1 MMVSSRLSGIPGPF
15 EPLLDTYPPLP
26 VIERKLNIVGFSKL
40 SRILPTLLGVIM
52 DSLAT
57 MNSGIFLDDV
67 YSIIMGYDSRFPN
80 EPCED
85 TPLHGYK
92 VLFLNP
98 SDQSYHHHLEGNQI
112 YPSLISVLPEYLQQT
127 WLHYRMQP
135 TTSPRLEC

>member
-57 MNSGIFLDDV
+57 MNSGIFKT
-67 YSIIMGYDSRFPN
+67 MF
-80 EPCED
+80 
-85 TPLHGYK
+85 T
-92 VLFLNP
+92 
-98 SDQSYHHHLEGNQI
+98 QS
-112 YPSLISVLPEYLQQT
+112 
-127 WLHYRMQP
+127 
-135 TTSPRLEC
+135 